1 MLPQSLPLSPSPSWS
16 QSSSTGSSFDSD
28 ADPPMSP
35 DSGYGAPFAGL
46 GGRHALSV
54 FTGGIVSSSAVAA
67 AAATTTSSSSSSS
80 CPFGS
85 LLVSPT
91 SRTPYSDATQ
101 CKKPTKHVKRP
112 MNAFM
117 VWSQIER
124 RKISEVQPD
133 IHNAEISKYLGQQ
146 WKKMSER
153 DRQPFID
160 EAERLRQLH
169 GQEYPDYKYRPRKRA
184 KQPVK
189 AAASLSSRSVD
200 ASAEMTER
208 QKAVA
213 AGKKAAESRT
223 VGVRSGAAAGQAA
236 FAVSKTSVG
245 GVKLSRTPA
254 SNASSTGGTNST
266 NHLKLKL
273 KIDDS
278 FKDRMRATKRG
289 AAQTS
294 TTTAAA
300 RSPLSAASV
309 PGNGRRSPATP
320 ESACSFYPS
329 SVEGCLSTVVAMKEE
344 TVETENLD
352 VLDDLF
358 IRCQQQSAGGTAAD
372 DDDDLADLDGLPAS
386 ELFMSQWP
394 SSAFGV
400 DIFQLIDSELMIADL
415 APFPPSTTT
424 IMATSGSPSSTSVSG
439 AASNAKSFAST
450 IDGDV
455 FRALAAPSTA
465 ASSTAVTSSEFN
477 EYDTPEVSEMLD
489 CDEWLNLKTG
499 FDTEFCLP

>member
-1 MLPQSLPLSPSPSWS
+1 MLPQSVPVSPSPSWS

-46 GGRHALSV
+46 GGHRTLSA
-54 FTGGIVSSSAVAA
+54 FTGGVGATSTAVAA
-67 AAATTTSSSSSSS
+67 AAAAASSSSSSS
-80 CPFGS
+80 LSSSCSFGS

-146 WKKMSER
+146 WKKMSEH
-153 DRQPFID
+153 DRQPFIE

-189 AAASLSSRSVD
+189 AALSSSSSSSRCAD
-200 ASAEMTER
+200 ASPEMTER

-213 AGKKAAESRT
+213 AGKKAVESRSPGSRAT
-223 VGVRSGAAAGQAA
+223 VVGHS
-236 FAVSKTSVG
+236 AVSASKTAVTS
-245 GVKLSRTPA
+245 GVKLSRTAVISSP
-254 SNASSTGGTNST
+254 SASSSGPST

-273 KIDDS
+273 KIDDT
-278 FKDRMRATKRG
+278 FKDRMRANKRG
-289 AAQTS
+289 NAHHQTA
-294 TTTAAA
+294 TPT

-329 SVEGCLSTVVAMKEE
+329 SVEGCLSTVALKEE
-344 TVETENLD
+344 PTD
-352 VLDDLF
+352 VLDVFDDLF
-358 IRCQQQSAGGTAAD
+358 SRAIPSAAGFD
-372 DDDDLADLDGLPAS
+372 DSDGLAELDGLPAS
-386 ELFMSQWP
+386 ELFMS
-394 SSAFGV
+394 SFNV
-400 DIFQLIDSELMIADL
+400 DIFQLLDSAELMRDL
-415 APFPPSTTT
+415 APLPPTLTT
-424 IMATSGSPSSTSVSG
+424 
-439 AASNAKSFAST
+439 AASN
-450 IDGDV
+450 
-455 FRALAAPSTA
+455 
-465 ASSTAVTSSEFN
+465 SSTAVTSVPVAVSGASSASSTSSSSLTGDFG
-477 EYDTPEVSEMLD
+477 EYDTPEVSELLVCDDWIKSELD
-489 CDEWLNLKTG
+489 SEYCFT
-499 FDTEFCLP
+499 